1 MKMNKYE
8 EKAKEIIVEKENSD
22 FICFSLIIFAI
33 ILTFL
38 LVIIVTIITNVQIDK
53 YKIVLLTV
61 LVFPCNIAF
70 MLLFFPR
77 SLFWKNDK
85 EYQMVKKIMEDYK
98 KKCEKEKEEIEEL
111 KKIKNEKDVDEV
123 LGTYID
129 MLLK

>member
-77 SLFWKNDK
+77 SLFLKNDK

-111 KKIKNEKDVDEV
+111 KKIKNEK
-123 LGTYID
+123 TYIE
-129 MLLK
+129 LKEYADKL

>member
-77 SLFWKNDK
+77 SLFLKNDK
-85 EYQMVKKIMEDYK
+85 EYQMAKKIMEDYK

-111 KKIKNEKDVDEV
+111 KKIKNEK
-123 LGTYID
+123 TYIE
-129 MLLK
+129 LKEYADKL

>member
-70 MLLFFPR
+70 MLLFFQR
-77 SLFWKNDK
+77 SLFLNNDK

-111 KKIKNEKDVDEV
+111 KKIKNEK
-123 LGTYID
+123 TYIE
-129 MLLK
+129 LKEYADKL

>member
-77 SLFWKNDK
+77 SLFLKNDK

-98 KKCEKEKEEIEEL
+98 KKCEKEKEEIDEL
-111 KKIKNEKDVDEV
+111 KKIKNEK
-123 LGTYID
+123 TYIE
-129 MLLK
+129 LKEYADKL